1 MAADVSLLRL
11 PIGAAMDWVVMLVEG
26 ALRGAG
32 VVLAAADGLLRRGVM
47 TVKRGRE
54 SLRLTSGDELLEAG
68 GVITLVLELEV
79 IEVLERDV
87 IEVLERG
94 VITVLDLGVLVLEV
108 LDRVAISTE
117 RLTGGV
123 TLRVDVAGRVTDGA
137 DRVGVL
143 RVTEGA
149 LVMRGEEYGRLDE
162 DEGELEVRGATDRD
176 GVEDLLA
183 AGRDDTLGADAER
196 VGAGVLVACG
206 LGVGADLEGALR
218 VAPAGA
224 LDRSVLPSVYV
235 QTRTTHSEA
244 ISHL

>member
-123 TLRVDVAGRVTDGA
+123 TLRVDVAGRVPTALTVSACCG
-137 DRVGVL
+137 L
-143 RVTEGA
+143 RRG
-149 LVMRGEEYGRLDE
+149 LVMRGEEHGRLDE
-162 DEGELEVRGATDRD
+162 DEGELEARD
-176 GVEDLLA
+176 
-183 AGRDDTLGADAER
+183 
-196 VGAGVLVACG
+196 
-206 LGVGADLEGALR
+206 
-218 VAPAGA
+218 
-224 LDRSVLPSVYV
+224 
-235 QTRTTHSEA
+235 
-244 ISHL
+244 